1 MKTMAAM
8 LLASLACTQPSTG
21 DPVCTERVGMVGG
34 LGSGTIDCPIGSTA
48 LILHEHDEV
57 LVKCVCHKDGGP
69 SE

>member
-1 MKTMAAM
+1 MKAIVV
-8 LLASLACTQPSTG
+8 LLVSLAACTQVPSGT
-21 DPVCTERVGMVGG
+21 PQCTERVAMVGG